1 MKKLCLLCSIVVVL
15 LFAGCTPA
23 NQTPQTGSGDFRFD
37 SLDWGSDWETVREH
51 ENVKNATY
59 EVSENGQRQTVKI
72 EGLEYLGITV
82 DAAGFVFDTDAET
95 ETTGLHHVFL
105 QFSEED
111 EERLLEKLTE
121 QYGEPKTS
129 YTDKNGVENPIT
141 PFGWISD
148 DTLEDSF
155 TEEELAYYLD
165 RLPKDYEQT
174 RLDALLR
181 SPLVSIC
188 FDKDR
193 NLVEWN
199 GSTAA
204 VAAFVE
210 KELKNNP

>member
-23 NQTPQTGSGDFRFD
+23 NQTQQTEPDNFRFD

-51 ENVKNATY
+51 ENVKTATY
-59 EVSENGQRQTVKI
+59 EVSENGQRQTVKL

-141 PFGWISD
+141 PVGWVSH
-148 DTLEDSF
+148 DTLEDGF
-155 TEEELAYYLD
+155 TEEELVYYLEM
-165 RLPKDYEQT
+165 LSKDYEQT
-174 RLDALLR
+174 RVEALLR
-181 SPLVSIC
+181 SPLVSIR

-193 NLVEWN
+193 NLVEWD
-199 GSTAA
+199 GSTAS
-204 VAAFVE
+204 VAAFVK